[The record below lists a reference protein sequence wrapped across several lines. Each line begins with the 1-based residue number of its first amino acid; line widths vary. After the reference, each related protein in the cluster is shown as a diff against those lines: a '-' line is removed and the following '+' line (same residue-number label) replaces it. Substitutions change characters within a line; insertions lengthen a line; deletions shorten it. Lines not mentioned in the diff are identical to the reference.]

1 MKDNYNTSPLRPLY
15 LMNNDIDKNKQLR
28 DLYDEVMLP
37 NYAPANFIP
46 VKASGSYVW
55 DKNNKK
61 FIDLGGGIA
70 VTSLG
75 HSNPELIAALNEQSQ
90 KLWHL
95 SNYIANEPAISLAKQ
110 LTDLTFADKVYFSS
124 SGSEANEAAI
134 KMARRYHHENG
145 NDKNEIIAFNNSFH
159 GRSLLNISLGAS
171 DNHRKGFGPLPKG
184 ILHAN
189 YNSLSSVKKLIS
201 DKTAAIIIEP
211 VQGEAGVVPAEQEF
225 LLGIRDLCTQ
235 NGIILIMDEVQS
247 GIGRM
252 GHLFGYMAFDIEP
265 DILTSAKGLG
275 GGIPIGAT
283 LAKDSI
289 ASVMSIGSHGSTFGG
304 NPMAC
309 AVANKVIEIVSTPSF
324 LGKIK
329 EKEALLVNK
338 LESVSQKYQAFSS
351 IRSYGLW
358 VGCELNNRGEVNKL
372 LDRCYEHGLIA
383 VSAGTSTLRFAPA
396 LNISEDE
403 ISEGIERLEKALS
416 S

>member
-1 MKDNYNTSPLRPLY
+1 
-15 LMNNDIDKNKQLR
+15 MNNDVDKNKQLR

-37 NYAPANFIP
+37 NYAPASFIP
-46 VKASGSYVW
+46 VEASGSCVW

-61 FIDLGGGIA
+61 YIDLGGGIA

-75 HSNPELIAALNEQSQ
+75 HSNPELISALNDQSQ

-95 SNYIANEPAISLAKQ
+95 SNYIANEPAINLAKQ
-110 LTDLTFADKVYFSS
+110 LVDLTFAEKVYFSN

-145 NDKNEIIAFNNSFH
+145 SERNEIIAFNNSFH

-171 DNHRKGFGPLPKG
+171 DNHRKGFGPLPGG

-189 YNSLSSVKKLIS
+189 YNNLSSVEELIS
-201 DKTAAIIIEP
+201 NKTAAIIIEP
-211 VQGEAGVVPAEQEF
+211 VQGEAGVVAAEDEF
-225 LLGIRDLCTQ
+225 MLGIRDLCTQ

-247 GIGRM
+247 GVGRM

-265 DILTSAKGLG
+265 DILTSAKSLG

-283 LAKDSI
+283 LAKDKI
-289 ASVMSIGSHGSTFGG
+289 ASVMSVGSHGSTFGG

-309 AVANKVIEIVSTPSF
+309 AVASKVIDIISEPSF
-324 LGKIK
+324 LDKVK
-329 EKEALLVNK
+329 EKETLLVEK
-338 LESVSQKYQAFSS
+338 LENISEEYQAFSA
-351 IRSYGLW
+351 IRSSGLW
-358 VGCELNNRGEVNKL
+358 VGCELRNHGEVNKL
-372 LDRCYEHGLIA
+372 LDRCYKAGLIA
-383 VSAGTSTLRFAPA
+383 VSAGSSTLRFAPA

-403 ISEGIERLEKALS
+403 ISEGIKRLEEALS